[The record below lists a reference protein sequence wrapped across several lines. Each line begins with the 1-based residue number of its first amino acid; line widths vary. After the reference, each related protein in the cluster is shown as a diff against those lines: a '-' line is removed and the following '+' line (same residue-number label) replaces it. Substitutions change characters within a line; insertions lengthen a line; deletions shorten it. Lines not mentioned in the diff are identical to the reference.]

1 MTIFPSLTPST
12 TSILWPWGAT
22 SPNLPCSLFTTGL
35 CSCSHFS
42 NILFLVSFRMTFYL
56 PHLAIPFSQRWPQD
70 FYMRKFSGGTLKGK
84 KTGDLFY
91 SYICITKTRCYW
103 DYTFHL
109 VQFGGLKTMRD
120 LSFLIPSLILT
131 ASTGKVC
138 LTPSKL
144 KRYITIVH
152 LPLLENL
159 HCIRDVV
166 YLSI

>member
-1 MTIFPSLTPST
+1 
-12 TSILWPWGAT
+12 
-22 SPNLPCSLFTTGL
+22 
-35 CSCSHFS
+35 
-42 NILFLVSFRMTFYL
+42 
-56 PHLAIPFSQRWPQD
+56 
-70 FYMRKFSGGTLKGK
+70 MRKFSGGTLKGK